1 MKKEGKEEGRR
12 RGRNIEYLKGTKVLS
27 LNYYLMNKCTVHLHS
42 ARTICYTLCLQNLL
56 ACFRLLTC
64 TPSMPAVSDAIGAR

>member
-1 MKKEGKEEGRR
+1 VKKEGKEEGRR

-42 ARTICYTLCLQNLL
+42 ARTICYTLCLHEFACMLSL
-56 ACFRLLTC
+56 AYMHSFNASC
-64 TPSMPAVSDAIGAR
+64 I

>member
-27 LNYYLMNKCTVHLHS
+27 LNYYLRINF
-42 ARTICYTLCLQNLL
+42 A
-56 ACFRLLTC
+56 ACFRLLITC

>member
-27 LNYYLMNKCTVHLHS
+27 LNYYLMNQCTVHLHS
-42 ARTICYTLCLQNLL
+42 AWTICSHTLCFCMLSL
-56 ACFRLLTC
+56 AYMHSFNASC
-64 TPSMPAVSDAIGAR
+64 I